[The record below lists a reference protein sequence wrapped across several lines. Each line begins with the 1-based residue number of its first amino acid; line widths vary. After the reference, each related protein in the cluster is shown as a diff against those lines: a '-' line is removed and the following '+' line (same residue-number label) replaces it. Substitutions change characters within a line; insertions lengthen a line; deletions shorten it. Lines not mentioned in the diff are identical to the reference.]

1 MPISPS
7 HKRFATTLTIILAG
21 LVALSPL
28 AIDTYLV
35 AMPAMAIFFGVEI
48 NIIELTIT
56 LYFLGFAIGNFFGG
70 PLSDAFGRKTIAL
83 IGVVIYGLSAFLI
96 SISPSIEYVLAL
108 RVFQAFGGGFA
119 TVTANVMVRDWYSGK
134 KVASIITIMSMIM
147 MLAPLLAPVI
157 GTVIVTNS
165 SWKGVFVLLYLF
177 ALLMLLVI
185 LFTLPES
192 RHKELISKRLTRTQF
207 FEKYKIFF
215 SDSSA
220 VLLLFSVSFAMVGL
234 YIYLPTASFI
244 FMEYFNVSTVRFPLV
259 FAGIVSLNILF
270 SFANTQLL
278 KRYTPRQIL
287 RIGLALQLLG
297 GIILSSIVLSGHDN
311 VTNIFLSLMLFIG
324 SLGLVFG
331 NGSAAILNIN
341 PKVSGS
347 ANATLGITRFILSFV
362 IGSIIALFH
371 TGDLIPVSVTMLCCS
386 FVANILFIFFR
397 RQALTYGE

>member
-7 HKRFATTLTIILAG
+7 HKRFATTLSIILAG

>member
-386 FVANILFIFFR
+386 VVANILFIFFR